1 MLQIGRYSYRG
12 TGAVM
17 VAGPLGVALVP
28 PEWAKGAREALIGR
42 AEIVAWLTQV
52 SQAGADAAVLD
63 LAGPQAHLSL
73 LGRAWVRALAP
84 GLAEAQEWQAPVW
97 GWALNPGDWECLDVE
112 LGVAEAERTVGEWR
126 LATEDLVDARSL
138 RIGRALRE
146 ETDRFE
152 RPFELPQAGASGEAL
167 GASRL
172 AEYRDGEPGIP
183 VRSRRAARARA
194 GEPGG
199 PGAQGGDE
207 VVWSAADGESGRE
220 SAAAKPR
227 HLWVPPDPTQ
237 PSGLRLRT
245 RTRAAGPRH
254 RRVSEVET
262 EEALV
267 EPVAQTPERA
277 LRRRGRRVA
286 EPVARTPEQASESAA
301 PLRSPESAASPESTD
316 TPVVGWAGPAGL
328 AAPDAE
334 RPGPVEPVA
343 GSADAASP
351 EPAAGSAEDVFEP
364 VGSAEVPAPVG
375 SAASPE
381 PAAAP
386 VVVGSAERVETAT
399 GPAVEPAA
407 GPVEPV
413 AGPAGAGAA
422 GSADFA
428 ESAEVP
434 APVGSAEVPAPV
446 GSAEVPA
453 PVGSADEPVAEP
465 AAAALIGAVAPVAG
479 PAVPSGAGSPEPV
492 EPVVEPAGTP
502 GFAGSA
508 GSATS
513 AEEVPAPAAPAEPV
527 AAASPEPAGS
537 AASAEEVPA
546 PAGSADEPVAGSVK
560 PVVEPAGTPGSAS
573 SAEPVAEPAGPVVA
587 ASPAPAGTPAPAGSA
602 ASPAEVPAPVG
613 SAAEPVAGSAGSAGS
628 AASAEGTPAPAEPT
642 GPVIAAS
649 PEPVVESA
657 ASPAPAGSAVEPGP
671 GPADDAVEWPE
682 PAEAADDAEAAVGAP
697 WDMAEPDP
705 EPLVEWTPF
714 SPAEPFTNRRT
725 GFFSQGLTS
734 SEPPANMGPAAYDSP
749 EDNPELYE
757 ATLTPEAL
765 ARMRQEESATGDTI
779 MRRVPDAAP
788 TTPSAFLIYAGSAPV
803 EVVRDV
809 IIGRDPNT
817 RVLTGRP
824 MAAPLRVPSPGSEI
838 SRSHCAVMATAP
850 GVWSLMDLASVNGS
864 ILVHPDGSSEDVP
877 AMVGVPLADGDLIDL
892 GEGVTVE
899 FRVR

>member
-286 EPVARTPEQASESAA
+286 EPVARTPEQASGSAA

-407 GPVEPV
+407 GPVEPG

-422 GSADFA
+422 GSAD
-428 ESAEVP
+428 SAE
-434 APVGSAEVPAPV
+434 SAEVPAPV

-508 GSATS
+508 GSAAS

-527 AAASPEPAGS
+527 AATSPEPAGS

-546 PAGSADEPVAGSVK
+546 PVGSADEPVAGSVE
-560 PVVEPAGTPGSAS
+560 PVVEPAGTPGSAG

-587 ASPAPAGTPAPAGSA
+587 ASPEPVVESA
-602 ASPAEVPAPVG
+602 ASAEEVPAPVG
-613 SAAEPVAGSAGSAGS
+613 SADEPVAGSAGSAGS
-628 AASAEGTPAPAEPT
+628 AASAEGTPAPAEPA
-642 GPVIAAS
+642 GPVVAAS
-649 PEPVVESA
+649 PEPVVES
-657 ASPAPAGSAVEPGP
+657 
-671 GPADDAVEWPE
+671 
-682 PAEAADDAEAAVGAP
+682 
-697 WDMAEPDP
+697 
-705 EPLVEWTPF
+705 
-714 SPAEPFTNRRT
+714 
-725 GFFSQGLTS
+725 
-734 SEPPANMGPAAYDSP
+734 
-749 EDNPELYE
+749 
-757 ATLTPEAL
+757 
-765 ARMRQEESATGDTI
+765 
-779 MRRVPDAAP
+779 
-788 TTPSAFLIYAGSAPV
+788 
-803 EVVRDV
+803 
-809 IIGRDPNT
+809 
-817 RVLTGRP
+817 
-824 MAAPLRVPSPGSEI
+824 
-838 SRSHCAVMATAP
+838 
-850 GVWSLMDLASVNGS
+850 
-864 ILVHPDGSSEDVP
+864 
-877 AMVGVPLADGDLIDL
+877 
-892 GEGVTVE
+892 
-899 FRVR
+899 

>member
-152 RPFELPQAGASGEAL
+152 RPFELPQAGASSEAL

-172 AEYRDGEPGIP
+172 AEYRDGESGALGG
-183 VRSRRAARARA
+183 SRRAARIRD
-194 GEPGG
+194 GESPGG
-199 PGAQGGDE
+199 PGAQGGGAE
-207 VVWSAADGESGRE
+207 VVWSAADGEAGRE
-220 SAAAKPR
+220 PAGAKPR

-254 RRVSEVET
+254 RRVSEPDA
-262 EEALV
+262 EALV
-267 EPVAQTPERA
+267 EPSAASPERA

-286 EPVARTPEQASESAA
+286 EPVARTPEQASG
-301 PLRSPESAASPESTD
+301 SAASPESTD
-316 TPVVGWAGPAGL
+316 TPVVGWTGL
-328 AAPDAE
+328 AAPDAPAAE
-334 RPGPVEPVA
+334 RPGPAGAAVPPEAGSSERVEPVA
-343 GSADAASP
+343 
-351 EPAAGSAEDVFEP
+351 EPAGPVAERVEPVAEPAGPVAEPFEPVVESAAGPAVVGAPEWTESAGTPEKAVEP
-364 VGSAEVPAPVG
+364 VGSAEVPAPLV
-375 SAASPE
+375 SAGSPE
-381 PAAAP
+381 
-386 VVVGSAERVETAT
+386 
-399 GPAVEPAA
+399 PAVEPAA
-407 GPVEPV
+407 GPVVPPEAGSSERVGAVAEP
-413 AGPAGAGAA
+413 AGPVVESAVGSPERVGTP
-422 GSADFA
+422 GSAD
-428 ESAEVP
+428 SAGTPEGAVG
-434 APVGSAEVPAPV
+434 PVGSAEVPAPLV
-446 GSAEVPA
+446 S
-453 PVGSADEPVAEP
+453 
-465 AAAALIGAVAPVAG
+465 
-479 PAVPSGAGSPEPV
+479 
-492 EPVVEPAGTP
+492 
-502 GFAGSA
+502 
-508 GSATS
+508 
-513 AEEVPAPAAPAEPV
+513 
-527 AAASPEPAGS
+527 
-537 AASAEEVPA
+537 
-546 PAGSADEPVAGSVK
+546 
-560 PVVEPAGTPGSAS
+560 AGTPGSAGS
-573 SAEPVAEPAGPVVA
+573 PEPAVGSAEPPELAVEPAAGSAESPEPGTGPVERVE
-587 ASPAPAGTPAPAGSA
+587 SAGTPGRAPE
-602 ASPAEVPAPVG
+602 PA
-613 SAAEPVAGSAGSAGS
+613 
-628 AASAEGTPAPAEPT
+628 APAESP
-642 GPVIAAS
+642 GS
-649 PEPVVESA
+649 PEPTAV
-657 ASPAPAGSAVEPGP
+657 VEPGP
-671 GPADDAVEWPE
+671 DSAEWFARPE
-682 PAEAADDAEAAVGAP
+682 PDGAAEPAVGAP
-697 WDMAEPDP
+697 WDAAEPDP

-779 MRRVPDAAP
+779 MRRVPAAAP

-864 ILVHPDGSSEDVP
+864 ILVHPDGSSEDAP

>member
-152 RPFELPQAGASGEAL
+152 RPFELPQAGASSEAL

-172 AEYRDGEPGIP
+172 AEYRDGESGALGG
-183 VRSRRAARARA
+183 SRRAARIRD
-194 GEPGG
+194 GESPGG
-199 PGAQGGDE
+199 PGAQGGGAE
-207 VVWSAADGESGRE
+207 VVWSAADGEAGRE
-220 SAAAKPR
+220 PAGAKPR

-254 RRVSEVET
+254 RRVSEPDA
-262 EEALV
+262 EALV
-267 EPVAQTPERA
+267 EPSAASPERA

-286 EPVARTPEQASESAA
+286 EPVARTPEQASG
-301 PLRSPESAASPESTD
+301 SAASPESTD
-316 TPVVGWAGPAGL
+316 TPVVGWTGL
-328 AAPDAE
+328 AAPDAPAAE
-334 RPGPVEPVA
+334 RPGPAGAAVPPEAGSSARVEPVA
-343 GSADAASP
+343 
-351 EPAAGSAEDVFEP
+351 EPAEPVAEPFEPVVESAAGPAVVGAPEWTESAGTPEKAVEP
-364 VGSAEVPAPVG
+364 VGSAEVPAPLVSAGSPEPAVG
-375 SAASPE
+375 SAGSPEPAVEPAVESAGTPGRAPEPAAPAESPGSPE
-381 PAAAP
+381 PAA
-386 VVVGSAERVETAT
+386 V
-399 GPAVEPAA
+399 
-407 GPVEPV
+407 
-413 AGPAGAGAA
+413 
-422 GSADFA
+422 
-428 ESAEVP
+428 
-434 APVGSAEVPAPV
+434 
-446 GSAEVPA
+446 
-453 PVGSADEPVAEP
+453 
-465 AAAALIGAVAPVAG
+465 
-479 PAVPSGAGSPEPV
+479 
-492 EPVVEPAGTP
+492 
-502 GFAGSA
+502 
-508 GSATS
+508 
-513 AEEVPAPAAPAEPV
+513 
-527 AAASPEPAGS
+527 
-537 AASAEEVPA
+537 
-546 PAGSADEPVAGSVK
+546 
-560 PVVEPAGTPGSAS
+560 
-573 SAEPVAEPAGPVVA
+573 
-587 ASPAPAGTPAPAGSA
+587 
-602 ASPAEVPAPVG
+602 
-613 SAAEPVAGSAGSAGS
+613 
-628 AASAEGTPAPAEPT
+628 
-642 GPVIAAS
+642 
-649 PEPVVESA
+649 
-657 ASPAPAGSAVEPGP
+657 VEPGP
-671 GPADDAVEWPE
+671 DSAEWSARPE
-682 PAEAADDAEAAVGAP
+682 PDGAAEPAVGAP
-697 WDMAEPDP
+697 WDAAEPDP

-779 MRRVPDAAP
+779 MRRVPAAAP

-864 ILVHPDGSSEDVP
+864 ILVHPDGSSEDAP

>member
-152 RPFELPQAGASGEAL
+152 RPFELPQAGASSEAL

-172 AEYRDGEPGIP
+172 AEYRDGESGALGG
-183 VRSRRAARARA
+183 SRRAARIRD
-194 GEPGG
+194 GESPGG
-199 PGAQGGDE
+199 PGAQGGGAE
-207 VVWSAADGESGRE
+207 VVWSAADGEAGRE
-220 SAAAKPR
+220 PAGAKPR

-254 RRVSEVET
+254 RRVSEPDA
-262 EEALV
+262 EALV
-267 EPVAQTPERA
+267 EPSAASPERA

-286 EPVARTPEQASESAA
+286 EPVARTPEQASG
-301 PLRSPESAASPESTD
+301 SAASPESTD
-316 TPVVGWAGPAGL
+316 TPVVGWTGL
-328 AAPDAE
+328 AAPDAPAAVPPEAGSSE
-334 RPGPVEPVA
+334 RVEPVA
-343 GSADAASP
+343 
-351 EPAAGSAEDVFEP
+351 EPAGPVAEPFEPVVESAAGPAVVGAPVWTESAGTPEKAVEP
-364 VGSAEVPAPVG
+364 VGSAEVPAPLV
-375 SAASPE
+375 SAGSPE
-381 PAAAP
+381 
-386 VVVGSAERVETAT
+386 
-399 GPAVEPAA
+399 PAVEPAA
-407 GPVEPV
+407 GPVVPPEAGSSERVGAV
-413 AGPAGAGAA
+413 AEPAGAVAEPVGPVVESAVGSPERVGTP
-422 GSADFA
+422 GSADSA
-428 ESAEVP
+428 GTPEGAVGPVGSAEVP
-434 APVGSAEVPAPV
+434 ALLVSAGTPGSAGSPEPLTGSAGTPGRAPEAVESPGSPGSAAEAAAGPVVEPVGTAGTPEPAVGSAGTPGSADSAGSPGDVVGPVGSAEVPAPLV
-446 GSAEVPA
+446 S
-453 PVGSADEPVAEP
+453 
-465 AAAALIGAVAPVAG
+465 
-479 PAVPSGAGSPEPV
+479 
-492 EPVVEPAGTP
+492 
-502 GFAGSA
+502 
-508 GSATS
+508 
-513 AEEVPAPAAPAEPV
+513 
-527 AAASPEPAGS
+527 
-537 AASAEEVPA
+537 
-546 PAGSADEPVAGSVK
+546 
-560 PVVEPAGTPGSAS
+560 AGTPGSAGS
-573 SAEPVAEPAGPVVA
+573 PEPLTG
-587 ASPAPAGTPAPAGSA
+587 SAGTPEPAVEPAAGSA
-602 ASPAEVPAPVG
+602 ESPEPGTGPV
-613 SAAEPVAGSAGSAGS
+613 ERVERVESAG
-628 AASAEGTPAPAEPT
+628 TPGRAPEPAAPAESP
-642 GPVIAAS
+642 GS
-649 PEPVVESA
+649 PEPA
-657 ASPAPAGSAVEPGP
+657 AVVEPGP
-671 GPADDAVEWPE
+671 DSAEWSARPE
-682 PAEAADDAEAAVGAP
+682 PDGAAEPAVGAP
-697 WDMAEPDP
+697 WDAAEPDP

-779 MRRVPDAAP
+779 MRRVPAAAP
-788 TTPSAFLIYAGSAPV
+788 ATPSAFLIYAGSAPV

-864 ILVHPDGSSEDVP
+864 ILVHPDGSSEDAP

>member
-84 GLAEAQEWQAPVW
+84 GLAEAQEWEAPVW

-152 RPFELPQAGASGEAL
+152 RPFELPQAGASSEAL

-172 AEYRDGEPGIP
+172 AEYRDGESGALGG
-183 VRSRRAARARA
+183 SRRAARIRD
-194 GEPGG
+194 GESPGG
-199 PGAQGGDE
+199 PGAQGGGAE
-207 VVWSAADGESGRE
+207 VVWSAADGEAGRE
-220 SAAAKPR
+220 PAGAKPR

-254 RRVSEVET
+254 RRVSEPDA
-262 EEALV
+262 EALV
-267 EPVAQTPERA
+267 EPSAASPERA

-286 EPVARTPEQASESAA
+286 EPVARTPEQASG
-301 PLRSPESAASPESTD
+301 SAASPESTD
-316 TPVVGWAGPAGL
+316 TPVVGWTGL
-328 AAPDAE
+328 AAPDAPAAE
-334 RPGPVEPVA
+334 RPGPAGAAVPPEAGSSERVEPVA
-343 GSADAASP
+343 
-351 EPAAGSAEDVFEP
+351 EPAGPVAERVEPVAEPAGPVAEPFEPVVESAAGPAVVGAPEWTESAGTPEKAVEP
-364 VGSAEVPAPVG
+364 VGSAEVPAPLV
-375 SAASPE
+375 SAGSPE
-381 PAAAP
+381 
-386 VVVGSAERVETAT
+386 
-399 GPAVEPAA
+399 PAVEPAA
-407 GPVEPV
+407 GPVVPPEAGSSERVGAV
-413 AGPAGAGAA
+413 AEPAGAVAEPVGPVVESAVGSPERVGTP
-422 GSADFA
+422 GSAD
-428 ESAEVP
+428 SAGTPEGAVG
-434 APVGSAEVPAPV
+434 PVGSAEVPAPLVSAGTPGSAGSPEPLTGSAGTPGRAPEAVESPGSPGSAAEAAAGPVVEPAGTAGTPEPAVGSAGTPGSADSEGAVGPV

-453 PVGSADEPVAEP
+453 PLVS
-465 AAAALIGAVAPVAG
+465 
-479 PAVPSGAGSPEPV
+479 AGSPEPAVGSAGSPEPAV
-492 EPVVEPAGTP
+492 EPAAGSAESPEPGTGPVERVESAGTP
-502 GFAGSA
+502 GRAP
-508 GSATS
+508 
-513 AEEVPAPAAPAEPV
+513 EPAAPAESSG
-527 AAASPEPAGS
+527 SPEPA
-537 AASAEEVPA
+537 A
-546 PAGSADEPVAGSVK
+546 
-560 PVVEPAGTPGSAS
+560 
-573 SAEPVAEPAGPVVA
+573 
-587 ASPAPAGTPAPAGSA
+587 
-602 ASPAEVPAPVG
+602 
-613 SAAEPVAGSAGSAGS
+613 
-628 AASAEGTPAPAEPT
+628 
-642 GPVIAAS
+642 
-649 PEPVVESA
+649 
-657 ASPAPAGSAVEPGP
+657 AVEPGP
-671 GPADDAVEWPE
+671 DSAEWPARPE
-682 PAEAADDAEAAVGAP
+682 PDGAAEAAIGAP
-697 WDMAEPDP
+697 WDAAEPDP

-779 MRRVPDAAP
+779 MRRVPAAAP

-864 ILVHPDGSSEDVP
+864 ILVHPDGSSEDAP

>member
-152 RPFELPQAGASGEAL
+152 RPFELPQAGASSEAL

-172 AEYRDGEPGIP
+172 AEYRDGESGALGGL
-183 VRSRRAARARA
+183 RRAARIRA
-194 GEPGG
+194 GESPGG
-199 PGAQGGDE
+199 PGAQSGDAE
-207 VVWSAADGESGRE
+207 VVWSAADGEAGRE
-220 SAAAKPR
+220 PAGAKPR

-237 PSGLRLRT
+237 PSGLRLRS

-254 RRVSEVET
+254 RRVSEPDA
-262 EEALV
+262 EALV
-267 EPVAQTPERA
+267 EPSAASPERA
-277 LRRRGRRVA
+277 VRRRGRRVA
-286 EPVARTPEQASESAA
+286 EPVARTPEQASGPAA
-301 PLRSPESAASPESTD
+301 SPRSPGSAASPESPD
-316 TPVVGWAGPAGL
+316 TPVVGWVGL
-328 AAPDAE
+328 AAPGAG
-334 RPGPVEPVA
+334 RPGPVA
-343 GSADAASP
+343 GPAVPPDAGAP
-351 EPAAGSAEDVFEP
+351 EPAEAAGPVVEPAGTAEPSEPAVESAAVPVAVGTPEWTESAGTPEKAVEP

-375 SAASPE
+375 SAGTPE
-381 PAAAP
+381 
-386 VVVGSAERVETAT
+386 
-399 GPAVEPAA
+399 PAVEPAA
-407 GPVEPV
+407 GPVVPPEAGSPERVGAV
-413 AGPAGAGAA
+413 AEPAGAVAEPVGPVVESAVGSPERVGTP
-422 GSADFA
+422 GSAD
-428 ESAEVP
+428 SAGTPEGAVG
-434 APVGSAEVPAPV
+434 PVGSAEVPAPLVSAGTPGSAGSPEPLTGSAGTPGRAPEAVESPGSPGSAAEAAAGPVVEPVGTAGTPEPAVGSAGTPGSADSAGTPEGAVGPV

-453 PVGSADEPVAEP
+453 PLVS
-465 AAAALIGAVAPVAG
+465 
-479 PAVPSGAGSPEPV
+479 AGSPEPTPEPTPEPAV
-492 EPVVEPAGTP
+492 EPAAGSAESPEPGTGPVERVERVESAGTP
-502 GFAGSA
+502 GRAP
-508 GSATS
+508 
-513 AEEVPAPAAPAEPV
+513 EPAAPAES
-527 AAASPEPAGS
+527 AGSPEP
-537 AASAEEVPA
+537 
-546 PAGSADEPVAGSVK
+546 
-560 PVVEPAGTPGSAS
+560 
-573 SAEPVAEPAGPVVA
+573 
-587 ASPAPAGTPAPAGSA
+587 
-602 ASPAEVPAPVG
+602 
-613 SAAEPVAGSAGSAGS
+613 
-628 AASAEGTPAPAEPT
+628 
-642 GPVIAAS
+642 
-649 PEPVVESA
+649 
-657 ASPAPAGSAVEPGP
+657 AVEPGP
-671 GPADDAVEWPE
+671 AAAEWSARPE
-682 PAEAADDAEAAVGAP
+682 PDGAAEPAVGAP
-697 WDMAEPDP
+697 WDAAEPAP

-734 SEPPANMGPAAYDSP
+734 SEPPANMNPAAYDSP

>member
-152 RPFELPQAGASGEAL
+152 RQFELPQAGASSEAL

-172 AEYRDGEPGIP
+172 AEYRDGESGALGG
-183 VRSRRAARARA
+183 SRRAARIRD
-194 GEPGG
+194 GESPGG
-199 PGAQGGDE
+199 PGAQGGGAE
-207 VVWSAADGESGRE
+207 VVWSAADGEAGRE
-220 SAAAKPR
+220 PAGAKPR

-254 RRVSEVET
+254 RRVSEPDA
-262 EEALV
+262 EALV
-267 EPVAQTPERA
+267 EPSAASPERA

-286 EPVARTPEQASESAA
+286 EPVARTPEQASG
-301 PLRSPESAASPESTD
+301 SAASPESPD
-316 TPVVGWAGPAGL
+316 TPVVGWVGL
-328 AAPDAE
+328 AAPGAG
-334 RPGPVEPVA
+334 RPGPVA
-343 GSADAASP
+343 GPAVPPDAGAP
-351 EPAAGSAEDVFEP
+351 EPAEAAGPVVEPAGTAEPSEPAVESAAVPVAVGTPERFEPAGTSEEVVEP

-375 SAASPE
+375 SAGTPESAVEPVGGQAGPVVPPDAGSPERAELAAEASGTAGSPE
-381 PAAAP
+381 PA
-386 VVVGSAERVETAT
+386 VGSAGTPGRAPE
-399 GPAVEPAA
+399 AVESPGSPGSAAEAAA
-407 GPVEPV
+407 GPVVEPV
-413 AGPAGAGAA
+413 GTAGSPEPMAGSA
-422 GSADFA
+422 GSAD
-428 ESAEVP
+428 SAGTPEGAVG
-434 APVGSAEVPAPV
+434 PVGSAEVPAPLV
-446 GSAEVPA
+446 S
-453 PVGSADEPVAEP
+453 
-465 AAAALIGAVAPVAG
+465 
-479 PAVPSGAGSPEPV
+479 
-492 EPVVEPAGTP
+492 
-502 GFAGSA
+502 
-508 GSATS
+508 
-513 AEEVPAPAAPAEPV
+513 
-527 AAASPEPAGS
+527 
-537 AASAEEVPA
+537 
-546 PAGSADEPVAGSVK
+546 
-560 PVVEPAGTPGSAS
+560 AGTPGSAGS
-573 SAEPVAEPAGPVVA
+573 PEPAVGSAEPPELAVEPAAGSAESPEPGTGPVERVE
-587 ASPAPAGTPAPAGSA
+587 SAGTPGRAPE
-602 ASPAEVPAPVG
+602 PA
-613 SAAEPVAGSAGSAGS
+613 
-628 AASAEGTPAPAEPT
+628 APAESP
-642 GPVIAAS
+642 GS
-649 PEPVVESA
+649 PEPA
-657 ASPAPAGSAVEPGP
+657 AVVEPGP
-671 GPADDAVEWPE
+671 DSAEWFARPE
-682 PAEAADDAEAAVGAP
+682 PDGAAEPAVGAP
-697 WDMAEPDP
+697 WDAAEPDP

-779 MRRVPDAAP
+779 MRRVPAAAP

-864 ILVHPDGSSEDVP
+864 ILVHPDGSSEDAP

>member
-152 RPFELPQAGASGEAL
+152 RPFELPQAGASSEAL

-172 AEYRDGEPGIP
+172 AEYRDGESGALGG
-183 VRSRRAARARA
+183 SRRAARIRD
-194 GEPGG
+194 GESPGG
-199 PGAQGGDE
+199 PGAQGGGAE
-207 VVWSAADGESGRE
+207 VVWSAADGEAGRE
-220 SAAAKPR
+220 PAGAKPR

-254 RRVSEVET
+254 RRVSEPDA
-262 EEALV
+262 EALV
-267 EPVAQTPERA
+267 EPSAASPERA

-286 EPVARTPEQASESAA
+286 EPVARTPEQASG
-301 PLRSPESAASPESTD
+301 SAASPESTD
-316 TPVVGWAGPAGL
+316 TPVVGWTGL
-328 AAPDAE
+328 AAPDAPAAE
-334 RPGPVEPVA
+334 RPGPTGAAVPPEAGSSERVEPVA
-343 GSADAASP
+343 
-351 EPAAGSAEDVFEP
+351 EPAGAVAEPFEPVVESAAGPAVVGAPEWTESAGTPEKAVEP
-364 VGSAEVPAPVG
+364 VGSAEVPAPLV
-375 SAASPE
+375 SAGSPE
-381 PAAAP
+381 PA
-386 VVVGSAERVETAT
+386 VGSAGSPE
-399 GPAVEPAA
+399 PAVEPAA
-407 GPVEPV
+407 G
-413 AGPAGAGAA
+413 
-422 GSADFA
+422 
-428 ESAEVP
+428 SAE
-434 APVGSAEVPAPV
+434 
-446 GSAEVPA
+446 
-453 PVGSADEPVAEP
+453 
-465 AAAALIGAVAPVAG
+465 
-479 PAVPSGAGSPEPV
+479 SPEPGTGPV
-492 EPVVEPAGTP
+492 ERVERVESAGTP
-502 GFAGSA
+502 GWAP
-508 GSATS
+508 
-513 AEEVPAPAAPAEPV
+513 EPAAPAESPG
-527 AAASPEPAGS
+527 SPEPA
-537 AASAEEVPA
+537 AV
-546 PAGSADEPVAGSVK
+546 
-560 PVVEPAGTPGSAS
+560 
-573 SAEPVAEPAGPVVA
+573 
-587 ASPAPAGTPAPAGSA
+587 
-602 ASPAEVPAPVG
+602 
-613 SAAEPVAGSAGSAGS
+613 
-628 AASAEGTPAPAEPT
+628 
-642 GPVIAAS
+642 
-649 PEPVVESA
+649 
-657 ASPAPAGSAVEPGP
+657 VEPGP
-671 GPADDAVEWPE
+671 DSAEWSARPE
-682 PAEAADDAEAAVGAP
+682 PDGAAEPAVGAP
-697 WDMAEPDP
+697 WDAAEPDP

-725 GFFSQGLTS
+725 DFFSQGLAA
-734 SEPPANMGPAAYDSP
+734 SEPPANMSPAAYGGP

-779 MRRVPDAAP
+779 MRRVPAAAP

-864 ILVHPDGSSEDVP
+864 ILVHPDGSSEDAP

>member
-152 RPFELPQAGASGEAL
+152 RPFELPQAGASSEAL

-172 AEYRDGEPGIP
+172 AEYRDGESGALGG
-183 VRSRRAARARA
+183 SRRAARIRD
-194 GEPGG
+194 GESPGG
-199 PGAQGGDE
+199 PGAQGGGAE
-207 VVWSAADGESGRE
+207 VVWSAADGEAGRE
-220 SAAAKPR
+220 PAGAKPR

-254 RRVSEVET
+254 RRVSEPDA
-262 EEALV
+262 EALV
-267 EPVAQTPERA
+267 EPSAASPERA

-286 EPVARTPEQASESAA
+286 EPVARTPEQASG
-301 PLRSPESAASPESTD
+301 SAASPESTD
-316 TPVVGWAGPAGL
+316 TPVVGWTGL
-328 AAPDAE
+328 AAPDAPAAE
-334 RPGPVEPVA
+334 RPGPAGAAVPPEAGSSERVEPVA
-343 GSADAASP
+343 
-351 EPAAGSAEDVFEP
+351 EPAGAVAEPAGPVAEPFEPVVESAAGPAVVGAPEWTESAGTPEKAVEP
-364 VGSAEVPAPVG
+364 VGSAEVPAPLV
-375 SAASPE
+375 SAGSPE
-381 PAAAP
+381 PA
-386 VVVGSAERVETAT
+386 VGSAGTPE
-399 GPAVEPAA
+399 PAVEPAA
-407 GPVEPV
+407 G
-413 AGPAGAGAA
+413 
-422 GSADFA
+422 
-428 ESAEVP
+428 SAE
-434 APVGSAEVPAPV
+434 
-446 GSAEVPA
+446 
-453 PVGSADEPVAEP
+453 
-465 AAAALIGAVAPVAG
+465 
-479 PAVPSGAGSPEPV
+479 SPEPGTGPV
-492 EPVVEPAGTP
+492 ERVERVESAGTP
-502 GFAGSA
+502 GRAP
-508 GSATS
+508 
-513 AEEVPAPAAPAEPV
+513 EPAAPAESPG
-527 AAASPEPAGS
+527 SPEPA
-537 AASAEEVPA
+537 AV
-546 PAGSADEPVAGSVK
+546 
-560 PVVEPAGTPGSAS
+560 
-573 SAEPVAEPAGPVVA
+573 
-587 ASPAPAGTPAPAGSA
+587 
-602 ASPAEVPAPVG
+602 
-613 SAAEPVAGSAGSAGS
+613 
-628 AASAEGTPAPAEPT
+628 
-642 GPVIAAS
+642 
-649 PEPVVESA
+649 
-657 ASPAPAGSAVEPGP
+657 VEPGP
-671 GPADDAVEWPE
+671 DSAEWSARPE
-682 PAEAADDAEAAVGAP
+682 PDGAAEPAVGAP
-697 WDMAEPDP
+697 WDAAEPDP

-725 GFFSQGLTS
+725 DFFSQGLAA
-734 SEPPANMGPAAYDSP
+734 SEPPANMSPAAYGGP

-779 MRRVPDAAP
+779 MRRVPAAAP

-864 ILVHPDGSSEDVP
+864 ILVHPDGSSEDAP

>member
-286 EPVARTPEQASESAA
+286 EPVARTPEQASGSAA

-407 GPVEPV
+407 GPVEPG

-428 ESAEVP
+428 ESAE
-434 APVGSAEVPAPV
+434 SAEVPAPV

-492 EPVVEPAGTP
+492 EPVVEPAGTS

-508 GSATS
+508 GSAAS

-602 ASPAEVPAPVG
+602 ASAEEVPAPVG
-613 SAAEPVAGSAGSAGS
+613 SADEPVAGSAGSAGS

-657 ASPAPAGSAVEPGP
+657 ASPEPAGSAVEPGP

-725 GFFSQGLTS
+725 DFFSQGLAA
-734 SEPPANMGPAAYDSP
+734 SEPPANMSPAAYGGP

-765 ARMRQEESATGDTI
+765 ARMRQEQSATGDTI
-779 MRRVPDAAP
+779 MRRVPDAVP

>member
-254 RRVSEVET
+254 RRVPEVET

-351 EPAAGSAEDVFEP
+351 EPA
-364 VGSAEVPAPVG
+364 
-375 SAASPE
+375 
-381 PAAAP
+381 
-386 VVVGSAERVETAT
+386 
-399 GPAVEPAA
+399 
-407 GPVEPV
+407 
-413 AGPAGAGAA
+413 
-422 GSADFA
+422 
-428 ESAEVP
+428 
-434 APVGSAEVPAPV
+434 
-446 GSAEVPA
+446 
-453 PVGSADEPVAEP
+453 
-465 AAAALIGAVAPVAG
+465 
-479 PAVPSGAGSPEPV
+479 
-492 EPVVEPAGTP
+492 
-502 GFAGSA
+502 
-508 GSATS
+508 
-513 AEEVPAPAAPAEPV
+513 
-527 AAASPEPAGS
+527 
-537 AASAEEVPA
+537 
-546 PAGSADEPVAGSVK
+546 
-560 PVVEPAGTPGSAS
+560 
-573 SAEPVAEPAGPVVA
+573 
-587 ASPAPAGTPAPAGSA
+587 
-602 ASPAEVPAPVG
+602 
-613 SAAEPVAGSAGSAGS
+613 
-628 AASAEGTPAPAEPT
+628 
-642 GPVIAAS
+642 
-649 PEPVVESA
+649 
-657 ASPAPAGSAVEPGP
+657 GSAVEPGP

-725 GFFSQGLTS
+725 DFFSQGLAA
-734 SEPPANMGPAAYDSP
+734 SEPPANMSPAAYGGP

-765 ARMRQEESATGDTI
+765 ARMRQEQSATGDTI
-779 MRRVPDAAP
+779 MRRVPDAVP

>member
-286 EPVARTPEQASESAA
+286 EPVARTPEQASGSAA

-446 GSAEVPA
+446 GSA
-453 PVGSADEPVAEP
+453 DEPVAEP

-508 GSATS
+508 GSAAS
-513 AEEVPAPAAPAEPV
+513 AEEVPAPAAPAGPV
-527 AAASPEPAGS
+527 VAASPEPAGS

-546 PAGSADEPVAGSVK
+546 PAGSADK

-602 ASPAEVPAPVG
+602 ASAEEVPAPVG
-613 SAAEPVAGSAGSAGS
+613 SADEPVAGSAGSAGS
-628 AASAEGTPAPAEPT
+628 AASAEGTPAPAEPA

-725 GFFSQGLTS
+725 DFFSQGLAA
-734 SEPPANMGPAAYDSP
+734 SEPPANMSPAAYGGP

-765 ARMRQEESATGDTI
+765 ARMRQEQSATGDTI
-779 MRRVPDAAP
+779 MRRVPDAVP

>member
-386 VVVGSAERVETAT
+386 GVVGSAERVETAT

-508 GSATS
+508 GSAAS

-527 AAASPEPAGS
+527 AGS
-537 AASAEEVPA
+537 V
-546 PAGSADEPVAGSVK
+546 EPVI
-560 PVVEPAGTPGSAS
+560 EPAGTPGSAS

-628 AASAEGTPAPAEPT
+628 AASAEGTPAPAEPA
-642 GPVIAAS
+642 GPVVAAS

-657 ASPAPAGSAVEPGP
+657 ASPEPAGSAVEPGP

-682 PAEAADDAEAAVGAP
+682 PVEAADDAEAAVGAP

-725 GFFSQGLTS
+725 DFFSQGLAA
-734 SEPPANMGPAAYDSP
+734 SEPPANMSPAAYGGP

-765 ARMRQEESATGDTI
+765 ARMRQEQSATGDTI
-779 MRRVPDAAP
+779 MRRVPDAVP

>member
-152 RPFELPQAGASGEAL
+152 RPFELPQAGASSEAL

-172 AEYRDGEPGIP
+172 AEYRDGESGALGG
-183 VRSRRAARARA
+183 SRRAARIRD
-194 GEPGG
+194 GESPGG
-199 PGAQGGDE
+199 PGAQGGGAE
-207 VVWSAADGESGRE
+207 VVWSAADGEAGRE
-220 SAAAKPR
+220 PAGAKPR

-254 RRVSEVET
+254 RRVSEPDA
-262 EEALV
+262 EALV
-267 EPVAQTPERA
+267 EPSAASPERA

-286 EPVARTPEQASESAA
+286 EPVARTPEQASG
-301 PLRSPESAASPESTD
+301 SAASPESTD
-316 TPVVGWAGPAGL
+316 TPVVGWTGL
-328 AAPDAE
+328 AAPDAPAAE
-334 RPGPVEPVA
+334 RPGPAGAAVPPEAGSSERVEPVA
-343 GSADAASP
+343 
-351 EPAAGSAEDVFEP
+351 EPAEPVAEPFEPVVESAAGPAVVGAPEWTESAGTPEKAVEP
-364 VGSAEVPAPVG
+364 VGSAEVPAPLV
-375 SAASPE
+375 SAGSPE
-381 PAAAP
+381 
-386 VVVGSAERVETAT
+386 
-399 GPAVEPAA
+399 PAVEPAA
-407 GPVEPV
+407 GPVVPPEAGSSERVGAVAEP
-413 AGPAGAGAA
+413 AGPVVESAVGSPERVGTP
-422 GSADFA
+422 GSAD
-428 ESAEVP
+428 SAGTPEGAVG
-434 APVGSAEVPAPV
+434 PVGSAEVPAPLVSAGTPGSAGSPEPLTGSAGTPGRAPEAVESPGSPGSAAEAAAGPVVEPVGTAGTPEPAVGSAGTPGSADSAGTPEGAVGPV

-453 PVGSADEPVAEP
+453 PLVS
-465 AAAALIGAVAPVAG
+465 
-479 PAVPSGAGSPEPV
+479 
-492 EPVVEPAGTP
+492 
-502 GFAGSA
+502 
-508 GSATS
+508 
-513 AEEVPAPAAPAEPV
+513 
-527 AAASPEPAGS
+527 
-537 AASAEEVPA
+537 
-546 PAGSADEPVAGSVK
+546 
-560 PVVEPAGTPGSAS
+560 AGTPGSAGS
-573 SAEPVAEPAGPVVA
+573 PEPAV
-587 ASPAPAGTPAPAGSA
+587 
-602 ASPAEVPAPVG
+602 
-613 SAAEPVAGSAGSAGS
+613 GSAGSPEPAVEPAAGPAESPEPGTGPVERVERVES
-628 AASAEGTPAPAEPT
+628 AGTPGRAPEPAAPAESP
-642 GPVIAAS
+642 GS
-649 PEPVVESA
+649 PEPA
-657 ASPAPAGSAVEPGP
+657 AVVEPGP
-671 GPADDAVEWPE
+671 DSAEWSARPE
-682 PAEAADDAEAAVGAP
+682 PDGAAEPAVGAP
-697 WDMAEPDP
+697 WDAAEPDP

-779 MRRVPDAAP
+779 MRRVPAAAP

-864 ILVHPDGSSEDVP
+864 ILVHPDGSSEDAP

>member
-152 RPFELPQAGASGEAL
+152 RPFELPQAGASSEAL

-172 AEYRDGEPGIP
+172 AEYRDGESGALGG
-183 VRSRRAARARA
+183 SRRAARIRD
-194 GEPGG
+194 GESPGG
-199 PGAQGGDE
+199 PGAQGGGAE
-207 VVWSAADGESGRE
+207 VVWSAADGEAGRE
-220 SAAAKPR
+220 PAGAKPR

-254 RRVSEVET
+254 RRVSEPDA
-262 EEALV
+262 EALV
-267 EPVAQTPERA
+267 EPSAASPERA

-286 EPVARTPEQASESAA
+286 EPVARTPEQASG
-301 PLRSPESAASPESTD
+301 SAASPESTD
-316 TPVVGWAGPAGL
+316 TPVVGWTGL
-328 AAPDAE
+328 AAPDAPAAE
-334 RPGPVEPVA
+334 RPGPTGAAVPPEAGSSERVEPVA
-343 GSADAASP
+343 
-351 EPAAGSAEDVFEP
+351 EPAGPVAEPAGPVAEPFEPVVESAAGPAVVGAPEWTESAGTPEKAVEP
-364 VGSAEVPAPVG
+364 VGSAEVPAPLV
-375 SAASPE
+375 SAGSPE
-381 PAAAP
+381 PA
-386 VVVGSAERVETAT
+386 VGSAGSPE
-399 GPAVEPAA
+399 PAVEPAA
-407 GPVEPV
+407 G
-413 AGPAGAGAA
+413 
-422 GSADFA
+422 
-428 ESAEVP
+428 SAE
-434 APVGSAEVPAPV
+434 
-446 GSAEVPA
+446 
-453 PVGSADEPVAEP
+453 
-465 AAAALIGAVAPVAG
+465 
-479 PAVPSGAGSPEPV
+479 SPEPGTGPV
-492 EPVVEPAGTP
+492 ERVERVESAGTP
-502 GFAGSA
+502 GRAP
-508 GSATS
+508 
-513 AEEVPAPAAPAEPV
+513 EPAAPAESEG
-527 AAASPEPAGS
+527 SPGPA
-537 AASAEEVPA
+537 
-546 PAGSADEPVAGSVK
+546 
-560 PVVEPAGTPGSAS
+560 
-573 SAEPVAEPAGPVVA
+573 
-587 ASPAPAGTPAPAGSA
+587 
-602 ASPAEVPAPVG
+602 
-613 SAAEPVAGSAGSAGS
+613 
-628 AASAEGTPAPAEPT
+628 
-642 GPVIAAS
+642 
-649 PEPVVESA
+649 
-657 ASPAPAGSAVEPGP
+657 AVEPGP
-671 GPADDAVEWPE
+671 DSAEWSARPE
-682 PAEAADDAEAAVGAP
+682 PDGAAEPAVGAP
-697 WDMAEPDP
+697 WDAAEPDP

-779 MRRVPDAAP
+779 MRRVPAAAP

-864 ILVHPDGSSEDVP
+864 ILVHPDGSSEDAP

>member
-152 RPFELPQAGASGEAL
+152 RPFELPQAGASSEAL

-172 AEYRDGEPGIP
+172 AEYRDGESGALGG
-183 VRSRRAARARA
+183 SRRAARIRD
-194 GEPGG
+194 GESPGG
-199 PGAQGGDE
+199 PGAQGGGAE
-207 VVWSAADGESGRE
+207 VVWSAADGEAGRE
-220 SAAAKPR
+220 PAGAKPR

-254 RRVSEVET
+254 RRVSEPDA
-262 EEALV
+262 EALV
-267 EPVAQTPERA
+267 EPSAASPERA

-286 EPVARTPEQASESAA
+286 EPVARTPEQASG
-301 PLRSPESAASPESTD
+301 SAASPESTD
-316 TPVVGWAGPAGL
+316 TPVVGWTGL
-328 AAPDAE
+328 AAPDAPAAE
-334 RPGPVEPVA
+334 RPGPAGAAVPPEAGSSERVEPVA
-343 GSADAASP
+343 
-351 EPAAGSAEDVFEP
+351 EPAGPVAEPFEPVVESAAGPAVVGAPEWTESAGTPEKAVEP
-364 VGSAEVPAPVG
+364 VGSAEVPAPLV
-375 SAASPE
+375 SAGSPE
-381 PAAAP
+381 
-386 VVVGSAERVETAT
+386 
-399 GPAVEPAA
+399 PAVEPAA
-407 GPVEPV
+407 GPVVPPEAGSSERVGAV
-413 AGPAGAGAA
+413 AEPAGAVAEPVGPVVESAVGSPERVGTP
-422 GSADFA
+422 GSAD
-428 ESAEVP
+428 SAGTPEGAVG
-434 APVGSAEVPAPV
+434 PVGSAEVPAPLV
-446 GSAEVPA
+446 SAGTPGS
-453 PVGSADEPVAEP
+453 
-465 AAAALIGAVAPVAG
+465 
-479 PAVPSGAGSPEPV
+479 AGSPEPLTGSAGTPGRAPEAV
-492 EPVVEPAGTP
+492 ESPGSPGSAAEAAAGPVVEPAGTAGTP
-502 GFAGSA
+502 EPAVGSA
-508 GSATS
+508 GSPEPAVEPAAGS
-513 AEEVPAPAAPAEPV
+513 AESPEPGTGPVERVERVESAGTPGRAPEPAAPAES
-527 AAASPEPAGS
+527 AGSPEPA
-537 AASAEEVPA
+537 AV
-546 PAGSADEPVAGSVK
+546 
-560 PVVEPAGTPGSAS
+560 
-573 SAEPVAEPAGPVVA
+573 
-587 ASPAPAGTPAPAGSA
+587 
-602 ASPAEVPAPVG
+602 
-613 SAAEPVAGSAGSAGS
+613 
-628 AASAEGTPAPAEPT
+628 
-642 GPVIAAS
+642 
-649 PEPVVESA
+649 
-657 ASPAPAGSAVEPGP
+657 VEPGP
-671 GPADDAVEWPE
+671 DSAEWSARPE
-682 PAEAADDAEAAVGAP
+682 PDGAAEPAVGAP
-697 WDMAEPDP
+697 WDAAEPDP

>member
-152 RPFELPQAGASGEAL
+152 RPFELPQAGASSEAL

-172 AEYRDGEPGIP
+172 AEYRDGESGALGG
-183 VRSRRAARARA
+183 SRRAARIRD
-194 GEPGG
+194 GESPGG
-199 PGAQGGDE
+199 PGAQGGGAE
-207 VVWSAADGESGRE
+207 VVWSAADGEAGRE
-220 SAAAKPR
+220 PAGAKPR

-316 TPVVGWAGPAGL
+316 TPVVGWTGL
-328 AAPDAE
+328 AAPDAPAAE
-334 RPGPVEPVA
+334 RPGPTGAAVPPEAGSSERVGAVAEPAGAVAEPVGPVVESA
-343 GSADAASP
+343 VGSPERVGTPGSADSAGTP
-351 EPAAGSAEDVFEP
+351 EGAVGP
-364 VGSAEVPAPVG
+364 VGSAEVPAPLV
-375 SAASPE
+375 SAGSPE
-381 PAAAP
+381 
-386 VVVGSAERVETAT
+386 
-399 GPAVEPAA
+399 PAVEPAA
-407 GPVEPV
+407 GSAESPEPGTGPVERV
-413 AGPAGAGAA
+413 ERV
-422 GSADFA
+422 
-428 ESAEVP
+428 ESAGTP
-434 APVGSAEVPAPV
+434 GRAP
-446 GSAEVPA
+446 
-453 PVGSADEPVAEP
+453 EP
-465 AAAALIGAVAPVAG
+465 AA
-479 PAVPSGAGSPEPV
+479 PAESAGSPEP
-492 EPVVEPAGTP
+492 A
-502 GFAGSA
+502 
-508 GSATS
+508 
-513 AEEVPAPAAPAEPV
+513 
-527 AAASPEPAGS
+527 
-537 AASAEEVPA
+537 
-546 PAGSADEPVAGSVK
+546 
-560 PVVEPAGTPGSAS
+560 
-573 SAEPVAEPAGPVVA
+573 
-587 ASPAPAGTPAPAGSA
+587 
-602 ASPAEVPAPVG
+602 
-613 SAAEPVAGSAGSAGS
+613 
-628 AASAEGTPAPAEPT
+628 
-642 GPVIAAS
+642 
-649 PEPVVESA
+649 
-657 ASPAPAGSAVEPGP
+657 AVEPGP
-671 GPADDAVEWPE
+671 DSAEWSARPE
-682 PAEAADDAEAAVGAP
+682 PDGAAEPAVGAP
-697 WDMAEPDP
+697 WDAAEPDP

-779 MRRVPDAAP
+779 MRRVPAAAP

-864 ILVHPDGSSEDVP
+864 ILVHPDGSSEDAP

>member
-286 EPVARTPEQASESAA
+286 EPVARTPEQASGSAA

-351 EPAAGSAEDVFEP
+351 EPASGSAEDVFEP

-422 GSADFA
+422 GSAD
-428 ESAEVP
+428 SAE
-434 APVGSAEVPAPV
+434 SAEVPAPV

-508 GSATS
+508 GSAAS

-546 PAGSADEPVAGSVK
+546 PAAPAEPVAGSVE
-560 PVVEPAGTPGSAS
+560 PVIEPAGTPGSAA
-573 SAEPVAEPAGPVVA
+573 SAELVAEPAGPVV
-587 ASPAPAGTPAPAGSA
+587 
-602 ASPAEVPAPVG
+602 
-613 SAAEPVAGSAGSAGS
+613 
-628 AASAEGTPAPAEPT
+628 
-642 GPVIAAS
+642 AAS

-657 ASPAPAGSAVEPGP
+657 ASPAPVGSADEPVAGS
-671 GPADDAVEWPE
+671 
-682 PAEAADDAEAAVGAP
+682 
-697 WDMAEPDP
+697 
-705 EPLVEWTPF
+705 
-714 SPAEPFTNRRT
+714 RR
-725 GFFSQGLTS
+725 
-734 SEPPANMGPAAYDSP
+734 
-749 EDNPELYE
+749 
-757 ATLTPEAL
+757 
-765 ARMRQEESATGDTI
+765 RR
-779 MRRVPDAAP
+779 RRVA
-788 TTPSAFLIYAGSAPV
+788 
-803 EVVRDV
+803 R
-809 IIGRDPNT
+809 T
-817 RVLTGRP
+817 R
-824 MAAPLRVPSPGSEI
+824 
-838 SRSHCAVMATAP
+838 
-850 GVWSLMDLASVNGS
+850 
-864 ILVHPDGSSEDVP
+864 
-877 AMVGVPLADGDLIDL
+877 
-892 GEGVTVE
+892 
-899 FRVR
+899 

>member
-152 RPFELPQAGASGEAL
+152 RPFELPQAGASSEAL

-172 AEYRDGEPGIP
+172 AEYRDGESGALGG
-183 VRSRRAARARA
+183 SRRAARIRD
-194 GEPGG
+194 GESPGG
-199 PGAQGGDE
+199 AGAQGGGAE
-207 VVWSAADGESGRE
+207 VVWSAADGEAGRE
-220 SAAAKPR
+220 PAGAKPR

-254 RRVSEVET
+254 RRVSEPDA
-262 EEALV
+262 EALV
-267 EPVAQTPERA
+267 EPSAASPERA

-286 EPVARTPEQASESAA
+286 EPVARTPEQASG
-301 PLRSPESAASPESTD
+301 SAASPESTD
-316 TPVVGWAGPAGL
+316 TPVVGWTGL
-328 AAPDAE
+328 AAPDAPAAE
-334 RPGPVEPVA
+334 RPGPAGAAVPPEAGSSERVEPVA
-343 GSADAASP
+343 EPAGAVAEPAGPVAEPFEPVVESAAGPAVVGAPEWTGSAGTP
-351 EPAAGSAEDVFEP
+351 EKAVEP
-364 VGSAEVPAPVG
+364 VGSAEVPAPLV
-375 SAASPE
+375 SAGSPE
-381 PAAAP
+381 
-386 VVVGSAERVETAT
+386 
-399 GPAVEPAA
+399 PAVEPAA
-407 GPVEPV
+407 GPVVPPEAGSSERVGAV
-413 AGPAGAGAA
+413 AEPAGAVAEPVGPVVESAVGSPERVGTP
-422 GSADFA
+422 GSAD
-428 ESAEVP
+428 SAGTPEGAVG
-434 APVGSAEVPAPV
+434 PVGSAEVPAPLVSAGTPGSAGSPEPLTGSAGTPGRAPEAVESPGSPGSAAEAAAGPVVEPVGTAGSPEPAVGSAGTPGSADSEGAVGPV

-453 PVGSADEPVAEP
+453 PLVS
-465 AAAALIGAVAPVAG
+465 
-479 PAVPSGAGSPEPV
+479 AGSPEPAVGPAGSPEPAV
-492 EPVVEPAGTP
+492 EPAAGSAESPEPGTGPVERVERVESAGTP
-502 GFAGSA
+502 GRAP
-508 GSATS
+508 
-513 AEEVPAPAAPAEPV
+513 EPAAPAES
-527 AAASPEPAGS
+527 AGSPEPA
-537 AASAEEVPA
+537 A
-546 PAGSADEPVAGSVK
+546 
-560 PVVEPAGTPGSAS
+560 
-573 SAEPVAEPAGPVVA
+573 
-587 ASPAPAGTPAPAGSA
+587 
-602 ASPAEVPAPVG
+602 
-613 SAAEPVAGSAGSAGS
+613 
-628 AASAEGTPAPAEPT
+628 
-642 GPVIAAS
+642 
-649 PEPVVESA
+649 
-657 ASPAPAGSAVEPGP
+657 AVEPGP
-671 GPADDAVEWPE
+671 DSAEWSARPE
-682 PAEAADDAEAAVGAP
+682 PDGAAEPAVGAP
-697 WDMAEPDP
+697 WDAAEPDP

-734 SEPPANMGPAAYDSP
+734 SELPANMGPAAYDSP

-779 MRRVPDAAP
+779 MRRVPAAAP

-864 ILVHPDGSSEDVP
+864 ILVHPDGSSEDAP

>member
-152 RPFELPQAGASGEAL
+152 RQFELPQAGASSEAL

-172 AEYRDGEPGIP
+172 AEYRDGESGALGG
-183 VRSRRAARARA
+183 SRRAARIRD
-194 GEPGG
+194 GESPGG
-199 PGAQGGDE
+199 PGAQGGGAE
-207 VVWSAADGESGRE
+207 VVWSAADGEAGRE
-220 SAAAKPR
+220 PAGAKPR

-254 RRVSEVET
+254 RRVSEPDA
-262 EEALV
+262 EALV
-267 EPVAQTPERA
+267 EPSAASPERA

-286 EPVARTPEQASESAA
+286 EPVARTPEQASG
-301 PLRSPESAASPESTD
+301 SAASPESTD
-316 TPVVGWAGPAGL
+316 TPVVGWTGL
-328 AAPDAE
+328 AAPDAPAAE
-334 RPGPVEPVA
+334 RPGPAGAAVPPEAGSSERVEPVA
-343 GSADAASP
+343 
-351 EPAAGSAEDVFEP
+351 EPAGPVAERVEPVAEPAGPVAEPFEPVVESAAGPAVVGAPEWTESAGTPEKAVEP
-364 VGSAEVPAPVG
+364 VGSAEVPAPLV
-375 SAASPE
+375 SAGSPE
-381 PAAAP
+381 
-386 VVVGSAERVETAT
+386 
-399 GPAVEPAA
+399 PAVEPAA
-407 GPVEPV
+407 GPVVPPEAGSSERVGAVAEP
-413 AGPAGAGAA
+413 AGPVVESAVGSPERVGTP
-422 GSADFA
+422 GSAD
-428 ESAEVP
+428 SAGTPEGAVG
-434 APVGSAEVPAPV
+434 PVGSAEVPAPLVSAGTPGSAGSPEPLTGSAGTPGRAPEAVESPGSPGSAAEAAAGPVVEPVGTAGTPEPAVGSAGTPGSADSAGTPEGAVGPV

-453 PVGSADEPVAEP
+453 PLVS
-465 AAAALIGAVAPVAG
+465 
-479 PAVPSGAGSPEPV
+479 
-492 EPVVEPAGTP
+492 
-502 GFAGSA
+502 
-508 GSATS
+508 
-513 AEEVPAPAAPAEPV
+513 
-527 AAASPEPAGS
+527 
-537 AASAEEVPA
+537 
-546 PAGSADEPVAGSVK
+546 
-560 PVVEPAGTPGSAS
+560 AGTPGSAGS
-573 SAEPVAEPAGPVVA
+573 PEPAVGSAEPPELAVEPAAGSAESPEPGTGPVERVE
-587 ASPAPAGTPAPAGSA
+587 SAGTPGRAPE
-602 ASPAEVPAPVG
+602 PA
-613 SAAEPVAGSAGSAGS
+613 
-628 AASAEGTPAPAEPT
+628 APAESP
-642 GPVIAAS
+642 GS
-649 PEPVVESA
+649 PEPTAV
-657 ASPAPAGSAVEPGP
+657 VEPGP
-671 GPADDAVEWPE
+671 DSAEWFARPE
-682 PAEAADDAEAAVGAP
+682 PDGAAEPAVGAP
-697 WDMAEPDP
+697 WDAAEPDP

-779 MRRVPDAAP
+779 MRRVPAAAP

-864 ILVHPDGSSEDVP
+864 ILVHPDGSSEDAP

>member
-152 RPFELPQAGASGEAL
+152 RPFELPQAGASSEAL

-172 AEYRDGEPGIP
+172 AEYRDGESGALGG
-183 VRSRRAARARA
+183 SRRAARIRA
-194 GEPGG
+194 GESPGG
-199 PGAQGGDE
+199 PGAQGGGAE
-207 VVWSAADGESGRE
+207 VVWSAADGEAGRE
-220 SAAAKPR
+220 PAGAKPR

-254 RRVSEVET
+254 RRVSEPDA
-262 EEALV
+262 EALV
-267 EPVAQTPERA
+267 EPSAASPERA

-286 EPVARTPEQASESAA
+286 EPVARTPEQASG
-301 PLRSPESAASPESTD
+301 SAASPESTD
-316 TPVVGWAGPAGL
+316 TPVVGWTGL
-328 AAPDAE
+328 AAPDAPAAE
-334 RPGPVEPVA
+334 RPGPTGAAVPPEAGSSERVEPVA
-343 GSADAASP
+343 
-351 EPAAGSAEDVFEP
+351 EPAGAVAEPFEPVVESAAGPAVVGAPEWTESAGTPEKAVEP
-364 VGSAEVPAPVG
+364 VGSAEVPAPLV
-375 SAASPE
+375 SAGSPE
-381 PAAAP
+381 PA
-386 VVVGSAERVETAT
+386 VGSAGSPE
-399 GPAVEPAA
+399 PAVEPAA
-407 GPVEPV
+407 G
-413 AGPAGAGAA
+413 
-422 GSADFA
+422 
-428 ESAEVP
+428 SAE
-434 APVGSAEVPAPV
+434 
-446 GSAEVPA
+446 
-453 PVGSADEPVAEP
+453 
-465 AAAALIGAVAPVAG
+465 
-479 PAVPSGAGSPEPV
+479 SPEPGTGPV
-492 EPVVEPAGTP
+492 ERVERVESAGTP
-502 GFAGSA
+502 GRAP
-508 GSATS
+508 
-513 AEEVPAPAAPAEPV
+513 EPAAPAESPG
-527 AAASPEPAGS
+527 SPEPA
-537 AASAEEVPA
+537 AV
-546 PAGSADEPVAGSVK
+546 
-560 PVVEPAGTPGSAS
+560 
-573 SAEPVAEPAGPVVA
+573 
-587 ASPAPAGTPAPAGSA
+587 
-602 ASPAEVPAPVG
+602 
-613 SAAEPVAGSAGSAGS
+613 
-628 AASAEGTPAPAEPT
+628 
-642 GPVIAAS
+642 
-649 PEPVVESA
+649 
-657 ASPAPAGSAVEPGP
+657 VEPGP
-671 GPADDAVEWPE
+671 DSAEWSARPE
-682 PAEAADDAEAAVGAP
+682 PDGAAEPAVGAP
-697 WDMAEPDP
+697 WDAAEPDP

-779 MRRVPDAAP
+779 MRRVPAAAP
-788 TTPSAFLIYAGSAPV
+788 ATPSAFLIYAGSAPV

-864 ILVHPDGSSEDVP
+864 ILVHPDGSSEDAP